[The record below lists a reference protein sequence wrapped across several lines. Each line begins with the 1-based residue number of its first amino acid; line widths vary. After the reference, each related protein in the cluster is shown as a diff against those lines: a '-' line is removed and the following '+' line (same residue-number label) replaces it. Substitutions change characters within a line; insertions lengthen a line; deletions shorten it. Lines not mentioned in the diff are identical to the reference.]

1 VDSTAAD
8 GEERFPGGRAST
20 AGGDERRMREGG
32 LRADAAGFR
41 PGQSEHW
48 MSGLK
53 GEWEGDESEKR
64 RS

>member
-1 VDSTAAD
+1 
-8 GEERFPGGRAST
+8 
-20 AGGDERRMREGG
+20 MREGG

>member
-1 VDSTAAD
+1 MGSTVAD

-48 MSGLK
+48 MSGGEMSLRNSGVDK
-53 GEWEGDESEKR
+53 GKE
-64 RS
+64 